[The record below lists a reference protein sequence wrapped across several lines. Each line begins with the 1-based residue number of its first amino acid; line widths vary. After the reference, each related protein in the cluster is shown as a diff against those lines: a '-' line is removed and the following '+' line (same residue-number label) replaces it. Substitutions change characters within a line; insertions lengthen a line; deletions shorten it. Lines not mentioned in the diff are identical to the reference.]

1 MKGVIL
7 AGGMGTR
14 LLPLT
19 KVINKCLLPVFD
31 QPLIYYPLQTLK
43 QLGVRDILVILG
55 GQYVGQVMYAL
66 EDGREFGVNLTY
78 KIQNHPNGIAHGFA
92 MAKDFVGE
100 DNVALILGD
109 NIFFDDMSRMI
120 LEHVDLTKSKK
131 IIEAKPTIFLK
142 KVTDPHRFGCVKFN
156 KENGKIESIVEKPL
170 DPPSN
175 MIVTGLYIYPHTVFD
190 VIAGLKPSHRGEY
203 EISEVSD
210 IYAKQG
216 NLDYKVLQGN
226 WIDAGTI
233 KSLLKANKEIGEK

>member
-19 KVINKCLLPVFD
+19 KVINKCLLPIYD
-31 QPLIYYPLQTLK
+31 KPLIYYPIQTLK
-43 QLGVRDILVILG
+43 QLGVKDIMIILG
-55 GQYVGQVMYAL
+55 GQYVGQVMHVL

-92 MAKDFVGE
+92 MAKDFVGK

-109 NIFFDDMSRMI
+109 NIFFDDMSTVI
-120 LEHVDLTKSKK
+120 LDHIVHTKSQDV
-131 IIEAKPTIFLK
+131 IEAKPTIFLK
-142 KVTDPHRFGCVKFN
+142 KVKDPHRFGCVKFN
-156 KENGKIESIVEKPL
+156 KENGDIEAIIEKPL
-170 DPPSN
+170 QPPSD

-190 VIAGLKPSHRGEY
+190 VIAKLKPSHRGEY

-210 IYAKQG
+210 VYAKQG
-216 NLDYKVLQGN
+216 NLAYRVLQGK
-226 WIDAGTI
+226 WIDAGTF
-233 KSLLKANKEIGEK
+233 KSLLEANKEIGK